1 MEEKNDE
8 LIEIETDFGFGIL
21 PREIMRSSLSTTAKA
36 IYAYLASFAGNT
48 RKAFPSVRLI
58 CNELGMSENTFYK
71 YLKELKDLGVVE
83 IIKEREQGKFT
94 KNIYKLS
101 PYLKL
106 SCMAEPY
113 TVNLGTN
120 NNNIINNNNS
130 NNIKEKINKKEKYF
144 EDEELNKKYHEY
156 LQMRIEKKCK
166 ATPTTIKNQV
176 NRLNKYDKGT
186 ALQMIQNSIDNG
198 WRGIFEIKNGTNIK
212 EIEKPFWEEKEIK
225 TSTGGNKEIDEIL
238 KMFN

>member
-1 MEEKNDE
+1 
-8 LIEIETDFGFGIL
+8 
-21 PREIMRSSLSTTAKA
+21 MRT
-36 IYAYLASFAGNT
+36 
-48 RKAFPSVRLI
+48 
-58 CNELGMSENTFYK
+58 CYK

-144 EDEELNKKYHEY
+144 EDEDLNTKYEEY

-176 NRLNKYDKGT
+176 NRLNKYEKEI
-186 ALQMIQNSIDNG
+186 ALEMIQYSIDNG
-198 WRGIFEIKNGTNIK
+198 WQGIFEIKNRTSVK
-212 EIEKPFWEEKEIK
+212 EKTKPYWEEKKIK
-225 TSTGGNKEIDEIL
+225 TSTGTSEEIDEIL
-238 KMFN
+238 KIFN